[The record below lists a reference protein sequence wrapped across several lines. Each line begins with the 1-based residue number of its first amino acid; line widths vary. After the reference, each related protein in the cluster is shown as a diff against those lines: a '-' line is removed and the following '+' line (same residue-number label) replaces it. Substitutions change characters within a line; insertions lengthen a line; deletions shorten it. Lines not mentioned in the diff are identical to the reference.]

1 MRSNAETHKFLEKK
15 LESITND
22 NLRNSSL
29 LLTNRTKIFIMITI
43 IHSKEATL
51 GTNQSLGLVRLIK
64 KTFLEKNR
72 GAVSDE
78 AVSFH
83 LSES

>member
-29 LLTNRTKIFIMITI
+29 LLTNRTKIFIMKDEILNKLFNRNRAPREI
-43 IHSKEATL
+43 I
-51 GTNQSLGLVRLIK
+51 IK
-64 KTFLEKNR
+64 AF
-72 GAVSDE
+72 
-78 AVSFH
+78 
-83 LSES
+83 